1 MALAASVALSRRFAL
16 PADIAFSHSALPA
29 ASGPTYV
36 GHRRATANNMK
47 LSFFERFG
55 VLTILFIVLGL
66 GGLLLFEHARD
77 VHMKQGFLAAI
88 EKGDED
94 QVKTLLDEGAN
105 PNEYTTKPVNKP
117 SVGNLLLCTL
127 PDSVRRNPD
136 YKTTALMFAVM
147 SKHGYL
153 VSLLLDKGANVNATD
168 EWGCTALTLA
178 VSEGRLDMVQQLLE
192 HGAAPSI
199 PNASQMPLLNWAI
212 MLREGPMVHALLDK
226 GADAN
231 AQDGAGMSA
240 LYLACVDE
248 DLPVARL
255 LLDHKADPNTTHKG
269 WSALHLCVEEN
280 NADITRLLLERG
292 ANANEKMHDGRTLL
306 QLATEDKR
314 NRVVPVLK
322 QNGSK
327 QADAREIK

>member
-1 MALAASVALSRRFAL
+1 
-16 PADIAFSHSALPA
+16 
-29 ASGPTYV
+29 
-36 GHRRATANNMK
+36 MK

-55 VLTILFIVLGL
+55 VLSILFVVLGASA
-66 GGLLLFEHARD
+66 LLLFEHARD
-77 VHMKQGFLAAI
+77 ARMKQGFLAAI

-94 QVKTLLDEGAN
+94 QVKALLDEGAN

-117 SVGNLLLCTL
+117 SIGNLLLCTL
-127 PDSVRRNPD
+127 PDPVRKNPD

-153 VSLLLDKGANVNATD
+153 VSLLLDKGANVNVTD

-192 HGAAPSI
+192 RGATPSL

-231 AQDGAGMSA
+231 ACDGAGMSA

-248 DLPVARL
+248 DFPVARL
-255 LLDHKADPNTTHKG
+255 LLDHNANPNTIHKG
-269 WSALHLCVEEN
+269 WSALRLCVEEN
-280 NADITRLLLERG
+280 NGDISRLLLEKG
-292 ANANEKMHDGRTLL
+292 ADGNEKLRDGRSLL
-306 QLATEDKR
+306 QLAVEEKR
-314 NRVVPVLK
+314 VRVIPVLR
-322 QNGSK
+322 
-327 QADAREIK
+327 QAATKPATG

>member
-1 MALAASVALSRRFAL
+1 MTFTAVGYSIPAVSSFPVARI
-16 PADIAFSHSALPA
+16 PC
-29 ASGPTYV
+29 
-36 GHRRATANNMK
+36 RAGGTRAQPMK

-55 VLTILFIVLGL
+55 VLTILLIVLGA

-77 VHMKQGFLAAI
+77 VHAKQGFLAAV

-94 QVKTLLDEGAN
+94 TVKTLLDEGAN
-105 PNEYTTKPVNKP
+105 PNEFTAKPVNKP

-127 PDSVRRNPD
+127 PDAARKNPE
-136 YKTTALMFAVM
+136 YKTTALMLAVM
-147 SKHGYL
+147 SRHGYL
-153 VSLLLDKGANVNATD
+153 VSMLLNKGADVNTTD

-178 VSEGRLDMVQQLLE
+178 VSEGRLDIVQQLLE
-192 HGAAPSI
+192 HGANPSI

-212 MLREGPMVHALLDK
+212 LLREGPTVHALLDK

-255 LLDHKADPNTTHKG
+255 LLDHKADPNTNHKG
-269 WSALHLCVEEN
+269 WSALRLCVEEN
-280 NADITRLLLERG
+280 NADITRLLLEKG
-292 ANANEKMHDGRTLL
+292 ANGGEKMRDGRTLL
-306 QLATEDKR
+306 QLAVEDKR
-314 NRVVPVLK
+314 NRVVPVLR
-322 QNGSK
+322 
-327 QADAREIK
+327 QAAAKSTVG